1 MPKPADEKP
10 AAATP
15 VRSASL
21 YVVVESFHAEPVPY
35 LEGEI
40 VEADDPHI
48 KAMPDRFRPFV
59 FPHPVKR
66 RTTLTTPEVRAE

>member
-1 MPKPADEKP
+1 MPK
-10 AAATP
+10 AAEPPKTAVEPST
-15 VRSASL
+15 AGL
-21 YVVVESFHAEPVPY
+21 YVVRIGFHAEPTPY

-40 VEADDPHI
+40 VEADDPHL